1 MPSGR
6 PPARSAEY
14 DRNVFVNCP
23 FDPTYQPLFQAL
35 VFAVF
40 ECGMRPRC
48 ALEAYD
54 GGEVRIEKIVN
65 IVRECRWGIHD
76 ISRTELNDNGLPRF
90 NMPLELG
97 LFLGAGRFGDR
108 YQRQKSCLVLDRD
121 QYRYQQFM
129 SDIAGQD
136 ISAHGNDPRRAIQAV
151 RDWLSTART
160 ARGDR
165 VALPG
170 ADAIA
175 ERMDRFSSDLV
186 VVCASTER
194 KVGEL
199 TFVEFA
205 DAASM
210 WLEADLTRVR

>member
-6 PPARSAEY
+6 RPALAAEY
-14 DRNVFVNCP
+14 GKNVFINCP
-23 FDPTYQPLFQAL
+23 FDSTYKPLFQAI

-54 GGEVRIEKIVN
+54 GGEVRIDKICN
-65 IVRECRWGIHD
+65 IVRECRWGVHD
-76 ISRTELNDNGLPRF
+76 ISRTELNENDLPRF

-97 LFLGAGRFGDR
+97 LFLGARRFGDR
-108 YQRQKSCLVLDRD
+108 HQKQKSCLVLDHD

-136 ISAHGNDPRRAIQAV
+136 ITAHSNDPRRAIKGV
-151 RDWLSTART
+151 RDRLSA
-160 ARGDR
+160 ASGDR
-165 VALPG
+165 VPLPG
-170 ADAIA
+170 AAAIA
-175 ERMDRFSSDLV
+175 DRMDRFATDLPAI
-186 VVCASTER
+186 CANTER
-194 KVGEL
+194 QVDEL

-210 WLEADLTRVR
+210 WLAAELKRIG